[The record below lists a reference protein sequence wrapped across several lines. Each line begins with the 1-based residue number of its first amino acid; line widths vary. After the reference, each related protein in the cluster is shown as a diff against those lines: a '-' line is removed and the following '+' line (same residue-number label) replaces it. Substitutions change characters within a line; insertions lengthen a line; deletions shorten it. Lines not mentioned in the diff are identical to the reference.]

1 MINRLFLKFPA
12 RIENVQVARIAL
24 ATFAASGEFT
34 ISDIEDVKV
43 AVQEAVS
50 NAVLHAYENGNGD
63 VEVEANLDG
72 RGDLTIIVRDSGR
85 GIEDLKRAREP
96 GFSTLKEHIGL
107 GFSFM
112 EAFMDSLWVES
123 SPGHGT
129 TVRMLKKKCR

>member
-1 MINRLFLKFPA
+1 MVNRLFLRFPA
-12 RIENVQVARIAL
+12 RTENVQVARMAV
-24 ATFAASGEFT
+24 ATFAASGPFT
-34 ISDIEDVKV
+34 IADIEDVKI

-50 NAVLHAYENGNGD
+50 NAVLHAYGDENGD
-63 VEVEANLDG
+63 VEVEAILDG
-72 RGDLTIIVRDSGR
+72 QGDLTVIVRDSGK

-96 GFSTLKEHIGL
+96 GFSTLKEHMGL

-123 SPGHGT
+123 SPGRGT